1 MSKLV
6 NFYEQILKL
15 AGLRSDKDGLV
26 SAVIEDESVPFTVKG
41 KRLALPLKPNM
52 SKTEDLCI
60 FHPLNE
66 NFRREESDVLQR
78 YRGAINTRLNYVIGC
93 MMEELL
99 TLITSPGEHY
109 KLTPDESAILSVA
122 PEADEGTLTRFSQ
135 LLKAMGV
142 GDKEKSFVN
151 IYLKKTATIRGKVY
165 KRGAIVT
172 FPFYK
177 ELVKKEKTIY
187 GVTLRIK
194 DRDSIQKLLE
204 FIIPSIA
211 DEETYNK
218 GSSCDLS
225 PSLDSLLK
233 GVIGIASNIN
243 AVANTYKDFL
253 PLYDQYLYNDDWVE
267 TLDNIHLLDPE
278 IRLIPMQAGNEGV
291 TAVAPVAT
299 PVNIPAV
306 GAQPQQ
312 LVQPVLSVSA
322 PAAPMPVQTQ
332 QGKDPSKVSFME
344 LDARMRQNAQVN
356 PMMPGG
362 WGQMP
367 MQATNGWQT
376 YMPQPL
382 SGPAAARSNLSS
394 LAVLANSPPP
404 ASRAPVSNGW
414 GATQQGA
421 FI

>member
-15 AGLRSDKDGLV
+15 AGLRSDKEGLV

-99 TLITSPGEHY
+99 TLITSAGEHK
-109 KLTPDESAILSVA
+109 KLTPNQSELLSVA

-177 ELVKKEKTIY
+177 ELVKKEKTVY

-204 FIIPSIA
+204 YIIPFISN
-211 DEETYNK
+211 EESYNK

-233 GVIGIASNIN
+233 GVIGISANIN
-243 AVANTYKDFL
+243 TIADTYKHFL
-253 PLYDQYLYNDDWVE
+253 PLYDQYLYNDDWAE

-278 IRLIPMQAGNEGV
+278 IRLIPMQAGNEGA
-291 TAVAPVAT
+291 TAAAPAQA

-306 GAQPQQ
+306 
-312 LVQPVLSVSA
+312 VTQPVPNVSA
-322 PAAPMPVQTQ
+322 PVAPMPVQTQ

-344 LDARMRQNAQVN
+344 LDARMRQNTQAN
-356 PMMPGG
+356 PTMPVG
-362 WGQMP
+362 WGQLLP
-367 MQATNGWQT
+367 MQPTNGWQT

-414 GATQQGA
+414 GATQQGT

>member
-15 AGLRSDKDGLV
+15 AGLRSDKEGLV

-99 TLITSPGEHY
+99 TLITSAGEHK
-109 KLTPDESAILSVA
+109 KLTPNQSELLSVA

-177 ELVKKEKTIY
+177 ELVKKEKTVY

-204 FIIPSIA
+204 YIIPFISN
-211 DEETYNK
+211 EESYNK

-233 GVIGIASNIN
+233 GVIGISANIN
-243 AVANTYKDFL
+243 TIADTYKHFL
-253 PLYDQYLYNDDWVE
+253 PLYDQYLYNDDWAE

-278 IRLIPMQAGNEGV
+278 IRLIPMQAGNEGA
-291 TAVAPVAT
+291 TAAAPAQA

-306 GAQPQQ
+306 
-312 LVQPVLSVSA
+312 VTQPVPNVSA
-322 PAAPMPVQTQ
+322 PVAPIPVQTQ

-344 LDARMRQNAQVN
+344 LDARMRQNTQAN

-362 WGQMP
+362 WGQSP
-367 MQATNGWQT
+367 MQPTNGWQT

-414 GATQQGA
+414 GATQQGT